1 MITNNKFLQEF
12 ENSYARSEGPIPREK
27 AFKIFSALWQE
38 AMSLG
43 KIPFPDPFEGIE
55 VDIRVARILN
65 TCLKK

>member
-1 MITNNKFLQEF
+1 MITNSKFLQQF
-12 ENSYARSEGPIPREK
+12 ENSYARSEGSIPREK

-43 KIPFPDPFEGIE
+43 IIPFKDPLAGIE
-55 VDIRVARILN
+55 IDIKVARILN